1 MIHVYAEF
9 PFLTSLGMG
18 ELDIAREIHRDVGSQ
33 VAVVTEIEQLD
44 FEGVVVAFA
53 SDFHRI
59 LFPLEFELLLREAEA
74 CQPGSCDL
82 PVGIVE
88 YSEDCGG
95 SIDIVHLAGFGKGD
109 GIGVEPDPLI
119 DNEGIARGS
128 FLPTAYLGVGH
139 VAIDAHRE
147 GKLYVTGV
155 SLVLQHCVRE
165 GINAIGLLGL
175 AVVDDC
181 QLRYLPILRI
191 V

>member
-1 MIHVYAEF
+1 MIHVDEEF
-9 PFLTSLGMG
+9 PFLTSIGIV
-18 ELDIAREIHRDVGSQ
+18 ELNIAREIHRDVGSQ

-82 PVGIVE
+82 PVGVVE

-119 DNEGIARGS
+119 DNKGIARGS
-128 FLPTAYLGVGH
+128 VIPTM
-139 VAIDAHRE
+139 
-147 GKLYVTGV
+147 
-155 SLVLQHCVRE
+155 
-165 GINAIGLLGL
+165 
-175 AVVDDC
+175 
-181 QLRYLPILRI
+181 
-191 V
+191 